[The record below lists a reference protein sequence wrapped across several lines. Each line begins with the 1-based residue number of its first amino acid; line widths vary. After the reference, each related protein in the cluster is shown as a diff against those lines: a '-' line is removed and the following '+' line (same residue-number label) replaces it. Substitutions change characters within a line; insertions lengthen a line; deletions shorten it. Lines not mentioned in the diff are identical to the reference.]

1 MKPEGLYV
9 SASALRMLGD
19 CPRVYGY
26 RYIRGYPAEDVA
38 PALVLGKAVHAALAL
53 WFERL
58 RDGGPEATVD
68 EMIAVAVASIDEAKR
83 DAVPIAANDNDDDLV
98 AEATRLLRAFVVNPL
113 RPARIIAVELPFQIA
128 VPRHPIT
135 GERYTL
141 DESIAGVIDLVV
153 EDTDG
158 KLIVIDHK
166 VGKRAPVVDGGLDL
180 QLALYALAVDE
191 LYRPDK
197 PVRLAHHVLLRTK
210 TPKTEV
216 REVPR
221 TPNDV
226 AEALEAVAS
235 GVELIHAAIGH
246 PRPLRL
252 LGRHR
257 SWRCGGCGYRR
268 RCAGD
273 RT

>member
-1 MKPEGLYV
+1 VKPDGLYI
-9 SASALRMLGD
+9 SASALRLLGD
-19 CPRVYGY
+19 CGRGFGY
-26 RYIRGYPAEDVA
+26 RYIAGYPAEDVA
-38 PALVLGKAVHAALAL
+38 PALVLGKAVHAALAV

-58 RDGGPEATVD
+58 RDGASEATLD
-68 EMIAVAVASIDEAKR
+68 ELIAIALASIDEAKR
-83 DAVPIAANDNDDDLV
+83 DAVPIASNDNDEDLA
-98 AEATRLLRAFVVNPL
+98 AEAVRMLRAFAVNPM
-113 RPARIIAVELPFQIA
+113 RPARVLAVELPFQIA

-135 GERYTL
+135 GESYAL

-153 EDTDG
+153 EDADG
-158 KLIVIDHK
+158 LLVVDHK
-166 VGKRAPVVDGGLDL
+166 VGKRAPAIDGGIDL
-180 QLALYALAVDE
+180 QLALYALAIE
-191 LYRPDK
+191 EMIRPDK
-197 PVRLAHHVLLRTK
+197 PVRLAHHVLVRTK
-210 TPKTEV
+210 VPKIEL

-226 AEALEAVAS
+226 AEALEAIAS
-235 GVELIHAAIGH
+235 GVALIHAAIGH

>member
-9 SASALRMLGD
+9 SASALRLLGD
-19 CPRVYGY
+19 CGRGFGY
-26 RYIRGYPAEDVA
+26 RYLAGFPAEDVA
-38 PALVLGKAVHAALAL
+38 PALVLGKAVHAALAV

-58 RDGGPEATVD
+58 RDGAPEATL
-68 EMIAVAVASIDEAKR
+68 EELIAIAVASIDEAKR
-83 DAVPIAANDNDDDLV
+83 DAVPIAANDNDEDLA
-98 AEATRLLRAFVVNPL
+98 AEATRLLRAFAASPL
-113 RPARIIAVELPFQIA
+113 RPAHVVAVEMPFQIA

-135 GERYTL
+135 GESYTL

-153 EDTDG
+153 EDAG
-158 KLIVIDHK
+158 GLIVIDHK
-166 VGKRAPVVDGGLDL
+166 VGKRAPTIDGGLDL
-180 QLALYALAVDE
+180 QLALYSLAVDE
-191 LYRPDK
+191 IFRPDK
-197 PVRLAHHVLLRTK
+197 PVRLAHHLLLRTK
-210 TPKTEV
+210 VPKVEL
-216 REVPR
+216 REVAR
-221 TPNDV
+221 TPHDI

>member
-1 MKPEGLYV
+1 MKPDGLYV
-9 SASALRMLGD
+9 SASALRLLGD
-19 CPRVYGY
+19 CPRGYGY

-38 PALVLGKAVHAALAL
+38 PALVLGKAVHAALAV

-58 RDGGPEATVD
+58 RDGAHEATVD
-68 EMIAVAVASIDEAKR
+68 ELIAIAVANIDQARR
-83 DAVPIAANDNDDDLV
+83 DAVPIAENNNDEGL
-98 AEATRLLRAFVVNPL
+98 AAQATRLLRAFAANPL
-113 RPARIIAVELPFQIA
+113 RPARVLAVELPFQIA
-128 VPRHPIT
+128 MPRHPIT
-135 GERYTL
+135 GESYTL

-153 EDTDG
+153 EDADG
-158 KLIVIDHK
+158 LLVIDHK
-166 VGKRAPVVDGGLDL
+166 IGKRAPAIDGGLDL

-191 LYRPDK
+191 LFRPDK
-197 PVRLAHHVLLRTK
+197 PVRLAHHVLVRTK
-210 TPKTEV
+210 APKIEL

-246 PRPLRL
+246 PRPMRL